1 MQLSQEIFNILKG
14 ANIKLKLFDP
24 LGNKTLDPEQSARF
38 YAYDNDFLITIRNS
52 DEQVELVVQA
62 GASFNFD
69 EHKDVLNSI
78 KKAGHNAMAEYNIR
92 KFDKKIEPKDFA
104 HETVKEESTEIDRLK
119 ELSGITPVKEQI
131 LTEWVWLVPMLAT
144 AVRIGV
150 PALKLLLKGGK
161 AASKVIKPVA
171 VTTTT
176 NLVKK
181 STTSGVIVG
190 ATGMWAW
197 DKVTDV
203 VDAIKEWG
211 VDMDDDALGIFSQI
225 VVKYGIPAA
234 AVGAILYGGK
244 QLKDYMAG
252 DEAEKDAENEK
263 GDTTINNYY
272 GADQQPAT
280 EEVIS
285 EEPVFPEEVELAGDS
300 IWIEDEMWE
309 SDYIEVSDITVETD
323 EDGTT
328 DVHVEHN
335 GPWEIYT
342 DTGFAKEISKLVG
355 MEVDWSEQGMQAAGV
370 AHLEAFAQS
379 NESADEVRRLKELSG
394 IQTEIP
400 RDGKTNNEIGDKN
413 IFDSESTEESYSPG
427 DENEAGYVSNCCG
440 APIADVSDGI
450 GRCSDCKEMAEAE
463 KESEYYEGT
472 TVTEDPEERKMQV
485 TNADKEGNTE
495 AWKRFRAGDPRYEWA
510 GDKKEEAVTEAGE
523 KKVSFKD
530 FMSWFFSDS
539 GDDEY
544 AGLGQEAVDTI
555 NREGS
560 VTYTPQDMFNR
571 SGYIPGHLVQGAS
584 QEEEDAEYDPSEL
597 TLVESTDSITISK
610 FGDGFIAEG
619 YTPATGSLK
628 TSYIQL
634 PENTKLIIKHS
645 KGVNEEVRGSR
656 SRNIKALFIE
666 NSAGERFR
674 FPQKYLQGAKAMAN
688 HVSHGGT
695 PYDAIGESI
704 IKLCEDVAQCSQF
717 LRHVRTNKL
726 VNENNEYIVETIKAQ
741 LKEFKNTVKGLQ
753 TVKGYNNYQAQA
765 STIVEEKDAE
775 TVDITGKFM
784 YNTFKTANMD
794 AVLETVARIVK
805 ERDTMTDL
813 TKQNISRL
821 YDMIKGK
828 EDFKL
833 TIDPNDPEH
842 PDNEDPI
849 KYSGG
854 MGEMA
859 KLSAMLTYLAMSSK
873 NDEVFNVLSHLGSEL
888 YNMPDNHV
896 IMLDKITKYL
906 DKNNK
911 TSSNTVEVEGLAE
924 SILSELRRNIA

>member
-24 LGNKTLDPEQSARF
+24 TGNKTLDPENSARF
-38 YAYDNDFLITIRNS
+38 YAYDKDFLVTIREE
-52 DEQVELVVQA
+52 DDQVELVVQA
-62 GASFNFD
+62 GASFNFS

-92 KFDKKIEPKDFA
+92 KFDKNIEPKDFA
-104 HETVKEESTEIDRLK
+104 HDVVREESELIDRLK
-119 ELSGITPVKEQI
+119 ELAGVK
-131 LTEWVWLVPMLAT
+131 TE
-144 AVRIGV
+144 
-150 PALKLLLKGGK
+150 
-161 AASKVIKPVA
+161 
-171 VTTTT
+171 
-176 NLVKK
+176 
-181 STTSGVIVG
+181 
-190 ATGMWAW
+190 
-197 DKVTDV
+197 DK
-203 VDAIKEWG
+203 E
-211 VDMDDDALGIFSQI
+211 L
-225 VVKYGIPAA
+225 
-234 AVGAILYGGK
+234 
-244 QLKDYMAG
+244 
-252 DEAEKDAENEK
+252 N
-263 GDTTINNYY
+263 
-272 GADQQPAT
+272 
-280 EEVIS
+280 

-300 IWIEDEMWE
+300 RWIEDEMWE

-323 EDGTT
+323 EDGYTQ
-328 DVHVEHN
+328 VHVEHN

-342 DTGFAKEISKLVG
+342 DTGFEKEISKLVG
-355 MEVDWSEQGMQAAGV
+355 REVKWSEQGMQAPGV
-370 AHLEAFAQS
+370 AHLEAYDMKEAV
-379 NESADEVRRLKELSG
+379 ERLKELSG
-394 IQTEIP
+394 I
-400 RDGKTNNEIGDKN
+400 K
-413 IFDSESTEESYSPG
+413 
-427 DENEAGYVSNCCG
+427 
-440 APIADVSDGI
+440 
-450 GRCSDCKEMAEAE
+450 
-463 KESEYYEGT
+463 
-472 TVTEDPEERKMQV
+472 EDPEARKMQV

-495 AWKRFRAGDPRYEWA
+495 AWKRFKAGDPRYEWA
-510 GDKKEEAVTEAGE
+510 GDKKEETVTEAGE

-584 QEEEDAEYDPSEL
+584 EEEADAEYDPSEL

-704 IKLCEDVAQCSQF
+704 IKLCEEVAQCTQF

-726 VNENNEYIVETIKAQ
+726 VNEGNEHIVETIKEQ
-741 LKEFKNTVKGLQ
+741 LKEFKNTVKSLQ
-753 TVKGYNNYQAQA
+753 TLRGYNNYQVPTTA
-765 STIVEEKDAE
+765 IVEENDKE
-775 TVDITGKFM
+775 SVDLTNKFM
-784 YNTFKTANMD
+784 YNTFTKTANMD

-805 ERDTMTDL
+805 ERDGMTDL
-813 TKQNISRL
+813 TKQYISRL
-821 YDMIKGK
+821 YDMIKNK

-833 TIDPNDPEH
+833 TLDPNDPEH

-854 MGEMA
+854 MGVMA
-859 KLSAMLTYLAMSSK
+859 KLSAMLSYLAVSSK
-873 NDEVFNVLSHLGSEL
+873 NDEAFNILSHLGSEL
-888 YNMPDNHV
+888 YNLPNQHV

-906 DKNNK
+906 DKNYKPSNK
-911 TSSNTVEVEGLAE
+911 EVEVEDIAE
-924 SILSELRRNIA
+924 SILFDIRRKIA